1 MATVAVKGLM
11 SPYLEAVLVHVAVGA
26 RRSTFRLAEQY
37 KVLEE
42 KDSSKTLA
50 ASLPDGELVLT

>member
-1 MATVAVKGLM
+1 M